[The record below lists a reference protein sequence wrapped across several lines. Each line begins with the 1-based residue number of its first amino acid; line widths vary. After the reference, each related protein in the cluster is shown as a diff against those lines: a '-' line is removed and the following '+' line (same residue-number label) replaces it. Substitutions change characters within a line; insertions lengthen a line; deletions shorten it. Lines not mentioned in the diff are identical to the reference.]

1 MKCPK
6 CNSESVFVTD
16 TLPTPDGNAIYRRR
30 RCSDCNFRFNSI
42 EVTEEAYTNSH
53 MELIQ
58 KMTEY
63 SSERFKRGYYAAY
76 YKKHPGGKREC

>member
-6 CNSESVFVTD
+6 CNGESVYVMD
-16 TLPTPDGNAIYRRR
+16 TLPSDNNTIYRRR

-42 EVTEEAYTNSH
+42 EITEEAYVNGH
-53 MELIQ
+53 IELINS
-58 KMTEY
+58 MTDY
-63 SSERFKRGYYAAY
+63 SLEKFKRGYYAAY